1 MNFGVLYIE
10 DKIFL
15 TVAFIIVSVLSL
27 FLNPKVYQ
35 LSKTKDSFFTISGFY
50 GFLLK
55 EDGTMRKYT
64 KSGIIIFFLSWIP
77 FIWIFG

>member
-10 DKIFL
+10 DKIFM
-15 TVAFIIVSVLSL
+15 TIAFIIVSVLAF
-27 FLNPKVYQ
+27 FLN
-35 LSKTKDSFFTISGFY
+35 SKANHRTKPWPPFFLYPGPLF
-50 GFLLK
+50 K

-64 KSGIIIFFLSWIP
+64 KGGIIIFFLSWIP